1 MRPAPSRSTGSTSGW
16 ARHRAQ
22 PRTPAAPRRAPTSPR
37 RSPWGAAGGCGA
49 GGRGAGGHGGDC
61 AGAAGEPSAPPAPRG
76 AAGGSP
82 GAPRHARRPAGTGT
96 AVHRGGHR
104 QGTGTAVR
112 GARCP
117 RARSQAGDTH
127 RELGV
132 VGSVSRGL
140 LGLVGVV
147 VEGGAEEAGLHLVAL
162 PAHQVGAARAGPVLH
177 GAPGV
182 AVGPS
187 VRPSVQLC
195 PHPSLHP
202 SISKVGDPLPPSPS
216 LPVPVP
222 PGPRA
227 RRGTPPV
234 AVGSPEVAGAGPAAP
249 HVVAEAPELGL
260 RGDGGDVGQ
269 AWGSAGPWGGA
280 VGGSRVRGAGPWGR
294 GTHSPRTGCRS
305 AQPRSACSSSPR

>member
-1 MRPAPSRSTGSTSGW
+1 M
-16 ARHRAQ
+16 
-22 PRTPAAPRRAPTSPR
+22 
-37 RSPWGAAGGCGA
+37 
-49 GGRGAGGHGGDC
+49 
-61 AGAAGEPSAPPAPRG
+61 
-76 AAGGSP
+76 
-82 GAPRHARRPAGTGT
+82 
-96 AVHRGGHR
+96 
-104 QGTGTAVR
+104 GTGTAVR

-187 VRPSVQLC
+187 VRPSVRLC

-234 AVGSPEVAGAGPAAP
+234 AVGSPEVTGAGPAAP

-269 AWGSAGPWGGA
+269 AWGSAGPWGSAHGGEQGAWGRA
-280 VGGSRVRGAGPWGR
+280 VGPGHSLT
-294 GTHSPRTGCRS
+294 THWLQERPATKRL
-305 AQPRSACSSSPR
+305 Q